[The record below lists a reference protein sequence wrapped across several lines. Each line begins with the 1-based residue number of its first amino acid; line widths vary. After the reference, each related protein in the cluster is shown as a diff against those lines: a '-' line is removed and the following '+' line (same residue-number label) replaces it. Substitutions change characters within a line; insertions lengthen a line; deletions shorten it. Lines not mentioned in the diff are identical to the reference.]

1 MLIKLPFSGYFID
14 MRLIR
19 GLNHLGPLHRGC
31 VLTIGNFD
39 GLHLGHRLVIERL
52 AEHGKR
58 LNLPVVAMVFEPQP
72 LEYFLG
78 DHAPSRLT
86 RLREKAIQFASLP
99 ADELLVLPFNRGVA
113 DVDAEQFVREILV
126 GKLNIKHLVVGD
138 DFHFGKARRGN
149 FALLQHLGQRYG
161 YDVEATPSFEIDG
174 LRVSSTLIRDALGE
188 GDLALA
194 KTLLGRDYSVCGR
207 VAHGDKRGR
216 ELGFPTA
223 NIRMFR
229 KNTPLTGVFAV
240 TMTGLGDEELRGVA
254 NLGTRPT
261 VDGGAKAVLE
271 THLFDFNRDIYGR
284 YVEVHFKTKLRDET
298 RFASL
303 EALKRQIERD
313 VESARDFFSIP
324 RHD

>member
-1 MLIKLPFSGYFID
+1 

-19 GLNHLGPLHRGC
+19 GLNHLEPLRHGC

-52 AEHGKR
+52 AEHGRR

-78 DHAPSRLT
+78 DNAPSRLT
-86 RLREKAIQFASLP
+86 RLREKAIQFAALP
-99 ADELLVLPFNRGVA
+99 VDELLVLPFNRHFA
-113 DVDAEQFVREILV
+113 DIDAEQFIRQILV
-126 GKLNIKHLVVGD
+126 GRLNIKHLVIGD

-149 FALLQHLGQRYG
+149 FALLQHRGQDYG
-161 YDVEATPSFEIDG
+161 FTVEATPSFEIDG

-188 GDLALA
+188 GDLAQA

-240 TMTGLGDEELRGVA
+240 TMTGFSLGELHGVA
-254 NLGTRPT
+254 NLGNRPT
-261 VDGGAKAVLE
+261 VDGVGKAVLE
-271 THLFDFNRDIYGR
+271 THLFDFNRDIYGH
-284 YVEVHFKTKLRDET
+284 YVEVHFKAKLRDET

-303 EALKRQIERD
+303 DELKTQI
-313 VESARDFFSIP
+313 SADAQAARTFFASL

>member
-1 MLIKLPFSGYFID
+1 

-19 GLNHLGPLHRGC
+19 GLHHLEPLRDGC

-39 GLHLGHRLVIERL
+39 GLHLGHRRVIERV
-52 AEHGKR
+52 AAQGKR
-58 LNLPVVAMVFEPQP
+58 LQLPTVAMVFEPQP

-86 RLREKAIQFASLP
+86 RLREKVIQFAKLP
-99 ADELLVLPFNRGVA
+99 IDELLVLPFNRKLA
-113 DVDAEQFVREILV
+113 DYDAEQFIRDILV
-126 GKLNIKHLVVGD
+126 NRLNTKHLVIGD

-149 FALLQHLGQRYG
+149 FALLQHRGEEYG
-161 YDVEATPSFEIDG
+161 FGVESTDSFEQDG
-174 LRVSSTLIRDALGE
+174 LRISSTLIRDALGE
-188 GDLALA
+188 GDLGQA

-223 NIRMFR
+223 NLQMFR
-229 KNTPLTGVFAV
+229 KNTPLVGVFAV
-240 TMTGLGDEELRGVA
+240 TMTGLDGRELCGVA
-254 NLGTRPT
+254 NLGNRPT

-271 THLFDFNRDIYGR
+271 THLFDFDQDIYGR
-284 YVEVHFKTKLRDET
+284 YVEVHFKARLRDEV
-298 RFASL
+298 RFDSL
-303 EALKRQIERD
+303 SALREQITRD
-313 VESARDFFSIP
+313 VSAAQAFFSGM